1 MAVVLGGKNGIYLA
15 SFAGPTPPPVL
26 DPDAVAFLTAAGI
39 TDPTIESAINT
50 LVVDM
55 KTASIWS
62 KMKALYPFV
71 GGTSS
76 THKWNLKNPLDTDA
90 AFRLQFFGGWTHS
103 ATGAKPNGTNAFAN
117 SYLIPSTSLTTDYVS
132 LHYYSRTPGNELLQ
146 PNQSNTVIGV
156 RSDSVTANDTVAL
169 QIKNNPNNQVLF
181 FASITGTTTNNFA
194 RYIETTGTG
203 LFSGALT
210 ASNSKV
216 YKNGVNLTIL
226 NISYSRNTPNKVMYI
241 GAINGKD
248 LGAIEYSL
256 RESAF
261 AGIADTLTDTETANL
276 YTAVQAFNTTLGR
289 QV

>member
-55 KTASIWS
+55 KTASIWT
-62 KMKALYPFV
+62 KMKAVYPFV
-71 GGTSS
+71 GGTAT
-76 THKWNLKNPLDTDA
+76 THKYNLKNPLDTNA
-90 AFRLQFFGGWTHS
+90 AFRLTFNGGWTHS
-103 ATGAKPNGTNAFAN
+103 STGAKPNGTNAFAN
-117 SYLIPSTSLTTDYVS
+117 SYLIPNVNLITDYAS
-132 LHYYSRTPGNELLQ
+132 LHYYSRTSESELA
-146 PNQSNTVIGV
+146 TGRGTAIGV
-156 RSDSVTANDTVAL
+156 RSTNVTVNNNLALIPRRFDNFSLFNATFTGVANELAYY
-169 QIKNNPNNQVLF
+169 NP
-181 FASITGTTTNNFA
+181 
-194 RYIETTGTG
+194 ETSGAG

-210 ASNSKV
+210 SLGSKI
-216 YKNGVNLTIL
+216 YKNGINLTTV
-226 NISYSRNTPNKVMYI
+226 NASANKNTPNLALY
-241 GAINGKD
+241 
-248 LGAIEYSL
+248 LGANNDKGASVIEYTL